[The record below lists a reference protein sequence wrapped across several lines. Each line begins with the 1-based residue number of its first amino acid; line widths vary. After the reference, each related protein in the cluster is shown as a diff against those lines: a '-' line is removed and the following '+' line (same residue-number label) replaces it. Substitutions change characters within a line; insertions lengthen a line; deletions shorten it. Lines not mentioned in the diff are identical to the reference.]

1 MLAEQNPWEGPI
13 MKINRRHLAIAGV
26 IALAGAKALS
36 STPAAA
42 ESADEGAVG
51 QAVEGLRKA
60 IFDKDKAKLEA
71 LCADELSYGE
81 SAGRIETKP
90 VFIEG
95 VMGRKANLKSLA
107 LSDHKIS
114 VVADNAIARHLWTS
128 ESEQDGKTT
137 NTKIGVLQVWQKQ
150 SGNWKLLARQA
161 YTFPPPA

>member
-26 IALAGAKALS
+26 MALAGAKALS

-42 ESADEGAVG
+42 ESADEGAAG

-71 LCADELSYGE
+71 LLADQLSYGH

-114 VVADNAIARHLWTS
+114 VVADSAIARHLWTS

-150 SGNWKLLARQA
+150 SGSWKLLARQA

>member
-1 MLAEQNPWEGPI
+1 
-13 MKINRRHLAIAGV
+13 MKIDRRHLAVAGAF
-26 IALAGAKALS
+26 ALVGAKAFS
-36 STPAAA
+36 STPAFG
-42 ESADEGAVG
+42 ETADEGAVG

-71 LCADELSYGE
+71 LCADQLSYGH

-114 VVADNAIARHLWTS
+114 VVGDNAIARHLWTS

-150 SGNWKLLARQA
+150 GGSWKLLARQA
-161 YTFPPPA
+161 YTLPQPA